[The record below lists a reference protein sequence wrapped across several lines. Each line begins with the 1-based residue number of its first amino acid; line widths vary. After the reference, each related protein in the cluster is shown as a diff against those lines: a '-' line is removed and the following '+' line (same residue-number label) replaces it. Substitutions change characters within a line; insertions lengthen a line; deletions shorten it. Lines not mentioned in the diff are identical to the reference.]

1 MAFWRRK
8 SKDQF
13 VTLGLNEPRVET
25 AEESASVQS
34 ANAVKPQPQTAI
46 PPQAIIA
53 QTEAPEPVI
62 TGAGPTPLVP
72 EKREVPKPP
81 PQPQP
86 DAPSIQPPKV
96 PSRSPFATSVLGLNL
111 SIEELQAQEAA
122 LEQEF
127 SARFRRAVAAT
138 RDNLSER
145 LDTVFQGLKTIDE
158 NLLDELEEALIAA
171 DIGVVTTQQI
181 LETVRRGIA
190 RKQIGDLEALK
201 QAIKTELLRILRA
214 SESQGVASETNT
226 PENVLPYV
234 MMIVGVNGVGKTT
247 TIGKLA
253 QRIKAEGND
262 VLICAADTF
271 RAAASDQLAIWA
283 ERTGVPLIQQ
293 KQGTDPAAVL
303 FDSLKAA
310 RARGSDVLIVD
321 TAGRLHNKANLMA
334 ELEKMKRVAGKEV
347 PGAPHETLLVVDA
360 VTGQNGLEQAR
371 QFLKVAGVTGI
382 VLTKLDGTAK
392 GGIAVAI
399 ASELNLPIRYA
410 GIGEKVDDLV
420 VFDPELYVNGLFE

>member
-25 AEESASVQS
+25 AEESASSQS
-34 ANAVKPQPQTAI
+34 ATAVKPQPQPSSPHPATI
-46 PPQAIIA
+46 PDAA
-53 QTEAPEPVI
+53 APEPVI

-72 EKREVPKPP
+72 EKREVPKPS

-171 DIGVVTTQQI
+171 DIGVVTTQQ
-181 LETVRRGIA
+181 
-190 RKQIGDLEALK
+190 
-201 QAIKTELLRILRA
+201 
-214 SESQGVASETNT
+214 
-226 PENVLPYV
+226 
-234 MMIVGVNGVGKTT
+234 
-247 TIGKLA
+247 
-253 QRIKAEGND
+253 
-262 VLICAADTF
+262 
-271 RAAASDQLAIWA
+271 
-283 ERTGVPLIQQ
+283 
-293 KQGTDPAAVL
+293 
-303 FDSLKAA
+303 
-310 RARGSDVLIVD
+310 
-321 TAGRLHNKANLMA
+321 
-334 ELEKMKRVAGKEV
+334 
-347 PGAPHETLLVVDA
+347 
-360 VTGQNGLEQAR
+360 
-371 QFLKVAGVTGI
+371 
-382 VLTKLDGTAK
+382 
-392 GGIAVAI
+392 
-399 ASELNLPIRYA
+399 
-410 GIGEKVDDLV
+410 
-420 VFDPELYVNGLFE
+420 